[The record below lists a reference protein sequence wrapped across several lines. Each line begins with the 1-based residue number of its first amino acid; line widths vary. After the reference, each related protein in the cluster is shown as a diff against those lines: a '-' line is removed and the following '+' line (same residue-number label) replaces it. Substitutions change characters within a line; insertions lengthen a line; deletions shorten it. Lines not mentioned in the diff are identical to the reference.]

1 MPEME
6 EDRFQ
11 TEEGGLLHLQER
23 RVELPEEARELFA
36 VHNSAAESMRDDI
49 TSFNIMNRQ

>member
-11 TEEGGLLHLQER
+11 TEEGRLLHLQER
-23 RVELPEEARELFA
+23 GVELPEEARKLLA
-36 VHNSAAESMRDDI
+36 VHNSAAESMRNDI
-49 TSFNIMNRQ
+49 TSINIMNR